1 MEYSSSTGGVWM
13 VVPVSLVDVG
23 DVGVGVGVGG
33 TVCSSLI
40 PHHSHIKM

>member
-1 MEYSSSTGGVWM
+1 MEYSSSTGGVWL
-13 VVPVSLVDVG
+13 VVPLSLVDVG
-23 DVGVGVGVGG
+23 DVGVGG